1 MKTLLR
7 LFSLL
12 RPYRV
17 AVIVTAL
24 AAAGMMACTAA
35 IPWLTRLVIDD
46 ALGDRR
52 RDLLLPLVGAIL
64 AVGVARMLLSAVR
77 RVVSGHISL
86 GVEYDLRGRMFS
98 HMQSLSFRY
107 FDRMPVGQ
115 LMSRA
120 TNDLQTVRFFLG
132 YGLIFL
138 FSNIFGLVLY
148 AVLLL
153 MIDPELTA
161 LALLMAPL
169 LVGVA
174 WYSSKRTQPVLID
187 VQQKAAEVTQSAEE
201 SIVGIRVIK
210 AFGQEDAQSGRFA
223 AIAAQAR
230 DRSVTAAR
238 MQSFY
243 MSMMGFLPTLG
254 LAAVVIFGG
263 IRAIDGELTLGE
275 FVQYYQYLLAL
286 VFPLRMLG
294 SLLGNAQRA
303 AAAGVRVFEILDTEP
318 DLVERADALPLSQ
331 GGGHI
336 SFEAAS
342 FAHDES
348 LELLREITFDIPAG
362 RVVALIGATGSGK
375 TTLAQLVPRYYDVT
389 SGTVLL
395 DGVDVRDLR
404 LNDLR
409 AAVGVVS
416 QEPFLFS
423 MTVRENIAY
432 GRPDASDEQVRH
444 AAELAQAATFV
455 EALPDGYDTVIGE
468 RGYTLSGGQR
478 QRLAIARAV
487 LTDPRVLILDEATA
501 SVDATTEREIQSALR
516 AVMAGRTTLII
527 AHRLSTI
534 ALADEIAVLD
544 GGVIAAR
551 GTHAELYAT
560 SAVYRDIHDGGLA
573 RPAQVV
579 GG

>member
-17 AVIVTAL
+17 AVIATAL

-46 ALGDRR
+46 VLGQRR
-52 RDLLLPLVGAIL
+52 RDLLLPLIGAIL
-64 AVGVARMLLSAVR
+64 AVGVARMLLSALR
-77 RVVSGHISL
+77 RIMSGHISL

-138 FSNIFGLVLY
+138 FSNIFGLLLY
-148 AVLLL
+148 TVLLL
-153 MIDPELTA
+153 TIDPELTG

-223 AIAAQAR
+223 DIAAQAR

-238 MQSFY
+238 MQAFY

-263 IRAIDGELTLGE
+263 IRAIDGKLTLGE

-303 AAAGVRVFEILDTEP
+303 SAAGVRVFEILDTEP
-318 DLVERADALPLSQ
+318 DLVERHDARPLPD

-336 SFEAAS
+336 SFEGAS

-348 LELLREITFDIPAG
+348 LELLRDITFDIPAG

-389 SGTVLL
+389 SGTVRL

-404 LNDLR
+404 LNELR
-409 AAVGVVS
+409 SAVGVVS

-444 AAELAQAATFV
+444 AATLAQAATFV

-534 ALADEIAVLD
+534 SLADEIAVLED
-544 GGVIAAR
+544 GVIAAR

-560 SAVYRDIHDGGLA
+560 SAVYRDVHDGGLA
-573 RPAQVV
+573 RPAQAV

>member
-1 MKTLLR
+1 
-7 LFSLL
+7 
-12 RPYRV
+12 
-17 AVIVTAL
+17 
-24 AAAGMMACTAA
+24 MACTAA
-35 IPWLTRLVIDD
+35 IPWLTRLIIDD
-46 ALGDRR
+46 VFGQQR

-77 RVVSGHISL
+77 RIMSGHISL

-138 FSNIFGLVLY
+138 FSNIFGLLLY
-148 AVLLL
+148 TVLLL
-153 MIDPELTA
+153 MIDPKLTA

-174 WYSSKRTQPVLID
+174 WYSSKRTQPILID
-187 VQQKAAEVTQSAEE
+187 VQQKIAEVTQSAEE
-201 SIVGIRVIK
+201 SIVGVRVIK
-210 AFGQEDAQSGRFA
+210 AFGQEAAQSNRFA
-223 AIAAQAR
+223 DVAAEAR

-263 IRAIDGELTLGE
+263 IQTIDGKLTLGE

-318 DLVERADALPLSQ
+318 DLVERPDALPLPH

-389 SGTVLL
+389 SGAVLL

-404 LNDLR
+404 LNELR

-444 AAELAQAATFV
+444 AAELAQAAAFV

-534 ALADEIAVLD
+534 SLADEIAVLE

-560 SAVYRDIHDGGLA
+560 SAVYREVYDGGLA